1 MDQEIINGSMKA
13 LLYAQQG
20 EVDAVLMY
28 NKLADVVSEKDAAVF
43 RQLAA
48 EEGRHASVF
57 HNYTKTV
64 LKPKKTKSVLIPL
77 LYKTLGRDKTYR
89 LIADGEYSAAE
100 KYKTLVCT
108 FSDVVSVMNDETR
121 HGDMVKALLG

>member
-1 MDQEIINGSMKA
+1 MDQQIINGSMKA
-13 LLYAQQG
+13 LLKAQQG
-20 EVDAVLMY
+20 ELDAVLMY
-28 NKLADVVSEKDAAVF
+28 KKLAEVVNEQDAVVF

-64 LKPKKTKSVLIPL
+64 LEPKKAKSILIPF
-77 LYKTLGRDKTYR
+77 LYRTVGRERTYK
-89 LIADGEYSAAE
+89 LIADRGYSAAE

-108 FSDVVSVMNDETR
+108 FEDVVSVMNDEVR
-121 HGDMVKALLG
+121 HGDMVKAL

>member
-1 MDQEIINGSMKA
+1 MDQQIINGSMKA
-13 LLYAQQG
+13 LLKAQQG
-20 EVDAVLMY
+20 ELDAVLMY
-28 NKLADVVSEKDAAVF
+28 KKLAEVVNEQDAVVF

-64 LKPKKTKSVLIPL
+64 LEPKKAKSILIPF
-77 LYKTLGRDKTYR
+77 LYRTVGRERTYK
-89 LIADGEYSAAE
+89 LIADREYSAAE

-108 FSDVVSVMNDETR
+108 FEDAVSVMNDEVR
-121 HGDMVKALLG
+121 HGDMVKAL